1 MEHGFQHLQGLTELW
16 KMTLVNNKY
25 LTDDSMEMLAHV
37 TKDKL
42 KWLHLAR
49 NGNISDRGIQ
59 QLGRMKKLEYLK
71 LESLQE
77 MKNPRNVLQE
87 LESKLPNC
95 QIEFPPYTESQNNEN
110 WDNICKMYLL
120 KKKLNFRKYNIY
132 ISNNNSAAITI
143 IYNLVIMSGTEM

>member
-1 MEHGFQHLQGLTELW
+1 MEHGFQHLTGLTELW
-16 KMTLVNNKY
+16 KMSLVNNKY
-25 LTDDSMEMLAHV
+25 LTDDSMEMLAHA

-42 KWLHLAR
+42 RWLHVAR

-71 LESLQE
+71 LETLQE

-95 QIEFPPYTESQNNEN
+95 QIEFPPYTKSQNDEN
-110 WDNICKMYLL
+110 
-120 KKKLNFRKYNIY
+120 
-132 ISNNNSAAITI
+132 
-143 IYNLVIMSGTEM
+143 

>member
-1 MEHGFQHLQGLTELW
+1 MEHGFQHLKDLTELW
-16 KMTLVNNKY
+16 KMSLVNNKY
-25 LTDDSMEMLAHV
+25 LTDDSMEMLASV

-77 MKNPRNVLQE
+77 MKNPRNVLEE

-95 QIEFPPYTESQNNEN
+95 QIEFPPYTQSQNDEN

-132 ISNNNSAAITI
+132 IINN
-143 IYNLVIMSGTEM
+143 